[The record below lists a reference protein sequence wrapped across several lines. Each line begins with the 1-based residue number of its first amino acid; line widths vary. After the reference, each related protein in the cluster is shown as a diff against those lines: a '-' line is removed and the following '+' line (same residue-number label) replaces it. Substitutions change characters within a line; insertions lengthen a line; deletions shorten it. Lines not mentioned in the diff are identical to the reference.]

1 MSSLTQ
7 ITLGQPPKE
16 FWGQFVAI
24 CGWRVV
30 LGLHQ
35 NSLTHSPPHNPP
47 PPGITLGGDEIP
59 LNPQVG
65 PARVFRVVKASP
77 RGECSPR
84 DPMWVTQTTWTT
96 QCCWWAM
103 ARKRGG
109 RSGG

>member
-47 PPGITLGGDEIP
+47 PQGLRWAAMKSHSIPRSAPRVCLELSKPPPGESAHHGTPCG
-59 LNPQVG
+59 
-65 PARVFRVVKASP
+65 
-77 RGECSPR
+77 
-84 DPMWVTQTTWTT
+84 
-96 QCCWWAM
+96 
-103 ARKRGG
+103 
-109 RSGG
+109 